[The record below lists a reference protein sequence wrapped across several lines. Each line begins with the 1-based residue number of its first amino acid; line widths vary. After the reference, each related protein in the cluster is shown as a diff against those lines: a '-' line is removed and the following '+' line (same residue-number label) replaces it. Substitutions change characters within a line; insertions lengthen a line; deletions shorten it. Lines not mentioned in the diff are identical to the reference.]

1 MNLSNIAKGQE
12 VRNYNSMCELI
23 EEPIKNKGKS
33 RLLQLE
39 NWKQYFEYKK
49 NGHKFIIGDIL
60 SRSQI
65 EKNSRKLTFI
75 TYIEMLILENL
86 ISKKNKGKIFLSKGR
101 LLKLLYMINAN
112 YGECKRRPEKLS
124 ELIEVDKDNTYEFYE
139 FADKTLKRNLEKALN
154 NLRNKGLIYW
164 SSVMTVCFHEAI
176 PDLNTFNKVKVN
188 KIFSGKDEFNED
200 IYNYE
205 TRMMSNQ
212 SYRLATD
219 KEIDLVLDVEHQV
232 IKYLDCIN
240 KQEVIRK
247 GLWNKYK
254 QQIGLLI
261 MEKGNIEFYYD
272 SYLIN
277 CNYDHIVEEFNRLTD
292 QIKINDP
299 LQSVNEAIVNQLNNN
314 AEKRFIKA
322 KSSLTPN
329 NKEARRSQEK
339 YLIDMQKLSSS
350 LINKNSSYIA
360 KEVKRVIPSR

>member
-1 MNLSNIAKGQE
+1 
-12 VRNYNSMCELI
+12 MCELI
-23 EEPIKNKGKS
+23 EEPIKSKGKS
-33 RLLQLE
+33 RNLQLVY
-39 NWKQYFEYKK
+39 WKKCFEYKK

-60 SRSQI
+60 SHYPI
-65 EKNSRKLTFI
+65 EKNSRKLTFL
-75 TYIEMLILENL
+75 TSIEMLILENL
-86 ISKKNKGKIFLSKGR
+86 ISEKNKGKIFLSKGR
-101 LLKLLYMINAN
+101 LLKLLYMINTN

-176 PDLNTFNKVKVN
+176 SDLNSFNQAKVN
-188 KIFSGKDEFNED
+188 KIYSGKDEFNED
-200 IYNYE
+200 VYNYE
-205 TRMMSNQ
+205 ARMMSNQ
-212 SYRLATD
+212 SYRPATD

-261 MEKGNIEFYYD
+261 MEKGNIEFYFD

-277 CNYDHIVEEFNRLTD
+277 CNYDHIVEEYNRLTD
-292 QIKINDP
+292 QIKINEP

-314 AEKRFIKA
+314 AEKRCNKA
-322 KSSLTPN
+322 KTSLTPN

-339 YLIDMQKLSSS
+339 YLFDMQKLSYS
-350 LINKNSSYIA
+350 LINKSSPNIA
-360 KEVKRVIPSR
+360 NEVKRVMLNR